1 MKEIIQIQT
10 KKQIK
15 SDSDKNGQDDMG
27 KKWRFY
33 HKILEVMSKYE
44 TQKSQNGK
52 KWDAWSKIKI
62 SYINLSVIQM
72 RRLEKTQYVV
82 GAFIYEFNV

>member
-15 SDSDKNGQDDMG
+15 SAKNGREDMG
-27 KKWRFY
+27 EKWELY
-33 HKILEVMSKYE
+33 QKILELMSKYKI
-44 TQKSQNGK
+44 QNDQNGK